1 MFILQWKP
9 YAECSISERQPPV
22 LSACKSVLNQLPAS
36 KIPETFGAQ
45 GTENIDVPLPVKYSD
60 CQSVTC
66 SSHISSSSDPPFSG
80 FCLHTRSIDSRSAS
94 IGQLVRYVDLCC
106 VDSSNVCETSQR
118 GCINW

>member
-9 YAECSISERQPPV
+9 YAECSNSERDPPV
-22 LSACKSVLNQLPAS
+22 LSACNSVLNQLPAS

-45 GTENIDVPLPVKYSD
+45 GTADIDVPLPVKYSD

-66 SSHISSSSDPPFSG
+66 SSSNSSSSDPPFSG
-80 FCLHTRSIDSRSAS
+80 FCLHTRSIDNRSTS
-94 IGQLVRYVDLCC
+94 NGQLVRHVDLCC
-106 VDSSNVCETSQR
+106 VNSSNVCEISQR